1 MTRKRY
7 VGSDSPEGNHHYVEV
22 DWAPKPKEG
31 LSEAEAKKV
40 SKREASSTL
49 FIARE

>member
-1 MTRKRY
+1 MRL
-7 VGSDSPEGNHHYVEV
+7 DSPEGSHHYVEV
-22 DWAPKPKEG
+22 DWSPKPKG
-31 LSEAEAKKV
+31 SVSEAEAREV

>member
-1 MTRKRY
+1 M
-7 VGSDSPEGNHHYVEV
+7 GFDSSEGTHHYVEV
-22 DWAPKPKEG
+22 DWAPKPEKS
-31 LSEAEAKKV
+31 LSEAEAKQV